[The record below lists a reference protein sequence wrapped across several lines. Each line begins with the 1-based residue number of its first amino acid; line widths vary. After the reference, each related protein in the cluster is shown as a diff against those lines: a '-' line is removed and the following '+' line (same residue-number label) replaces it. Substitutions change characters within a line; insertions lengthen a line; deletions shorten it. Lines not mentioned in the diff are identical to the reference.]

1 MPGVNNEKVR
11 DSIKKFLEK
20 MKACDN
26 IPEELADDAVE
37 MVEGVNEA
45 LDEEAD
51 IMEIT
56 NDEAP
61 ELEGK
66 IESIIRKVLMESGL
80 IKDNTTSAL
89 DELEEKLE
97 ALEKDECPEE
107 EEEEII
113 ISDEDNEE
121 EVTVDPES
129 IRDSKNMLNFIRE
142 IKPVVASIKD
152 SKERKRFSD
161 KMARII
167 GNSMKDNASYN
178 VVRNVA
184 KKNATNAMK
193 KKNTVVDNDID
204 YGMEIAKK
212 YNPHYKEV

>member
-56 NDEAP
+56 KDEAP

-80 IKDNTTSAL
+80 IKDNTVSAL

-129 IRDSKNMLNFIRE
+129 IRDSKNMLGFIRE

-152 SKERKRFSD
+152 AKERKRFSD